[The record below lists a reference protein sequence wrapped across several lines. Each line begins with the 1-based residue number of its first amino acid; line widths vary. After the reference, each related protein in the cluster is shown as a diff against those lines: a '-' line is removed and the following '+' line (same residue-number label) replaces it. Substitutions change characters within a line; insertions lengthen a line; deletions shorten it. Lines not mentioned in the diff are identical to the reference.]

1 MKSMSY
7 IDWPAIIIL
16 GSIHHK
22 KYLALNMNISSLSFS
37 SLWIHIMIM
46 SCGDY
51 ILFVAWFIS
60 MNLYLHSYFLH
71 KQDFIN
77 ESYLK
82 KIVAF
87 LYFFK
92 QLKHTF

>member
-1 MKSMSY
+1 
-7 IDWPAIIIL
+7 
-16 GSIHHK
+16 
-22 KYLALNMNISSLSFS
+22 
-37 SLWIHIMIM
+37 MIM

-92 QLKHTF
+92 QLQHTF